1 MIIEGLGALT
11 LGAAVAGIVRMALMV
26 WPPPGAKL
34 PDPSTVPGMPMAGP
48 ASQKAAHA
56 AINRKKV

>member
-1 MIIEGLGALT
+1 MWIELAGFGVI
-11 LGAAVAGIVRMALMV
+11 VAGVLHIALLV

-34 PDPSTVPGMPMAGP
+34 PDPAKVPWMPNAGP

-56 AINRKKV
+56 AINRRKV